1 MLNTC
6 FSFSHCKGYEVPDE
20 RPGRLSFPRSLPGT
34 LGLPCLHQSIPI
46 YLPTHLFFP
55 PFVHSSSLQPVD
67 VAATRDPV
75 NSTSLAGT
83 TYRVSR
89 NFKRNAQRSI
99 EPSPFFQ
106 TLHDRNEGKFERKED
121 RFSKLLFLDGLK
133 SEANRWSG
141 FKYRELQFQK

>member
-1 MLNTC
+1 MRGPVVSRFRAVCQEPLACLAYTNLYLST
-6 FSFSHCKGYEVPDE
+6 Y
-20 RPGRLSFPRSLPGT
+20 RPTF
-34 LGLPCLHQSIPI
+34 
-46 YLPTHLFFP
+46 FFP

-106 TLHDRNEGKFERKED
+106 TLHDRSEGKFERKED

-133 SEANRWSG
+133 SLEWIQVSRTSVSQVKVEDDWARW
-141 FKYRELQFQK
+141 